1 MTQWILNYNGKI
13 IPTRTAKKLM
23 DNQLT
28 LSDEVEKGKRY
39 AFDKEI
45 VFILGDSI
53 EFSPAA
59 LEQKSL

>member
-1 MTQWILNYNGKI
+1 
-13 IPTRTAKKLM
+13 M

-45 VFILGDSI
+45 VSILGESI
-53 EFSPAA
+53 EFPPAA